1 MRIAIFID
9 VCIARKVHIDLHAES
24 CNAPRK
30 VTYMLEYR
38 EFPLRTALTYMLFSP
53 SVGFAMLVIVK
64 VIEGSLLPMTLLEH
78 HGLLGYGA
86 LAAVFSLPVAGFVV
100 DRLRRKDILM
110 YMSALTPAIIGLLG
124 STFGFPNEHSPQIEI
139 ALVISSFVCLAFL
152 MVSWTVQLNR
162 TVVVK
167 FRGRIDAAFLTSAL
181 VALLVYYLMPAMGV
195 VLMASDL
202 LLPVAVSF
210 VTVIAAVTLRLWKL
224 DQAPLAVQ
232 GLVMKYFRPMAL
244 VLAAHMLWFFVAK
257 LRFQVEG
264 LGTLS
269 QAVGFG
275 IFEVGVLIV
284 GVIGAG
290 LLADFRGRKGAFS
303 TLILLMGLLTIFGS
317 ALYELFFDNLNSFWG
332 AGLLV
337 FERFIEGYMLGLCL
351 LLIWSELGPA
361 KTKGLRLS
369 LVWFFFLGYMALF
382 WAVDLEATVFGFQF
396 LVPEQLAMVG
406 GNVAVFLSLIALYM
420 IGPLPQILGRE
431 IEMEELA
438 LNFDDRQVK
447 RTVDAFV
454 GHEDF
459 ASIRSQI
466 DVLDAGAEISE
477 VSDKDMSEILG
488 DDFAKMMPLRRVP
501 GIGPTLEKKL
511 RRAGYESAAQLSGET
526 PKRLAE
532 KIDGLG
538 LARAEKIISDARGI
552 LKKTMK
558 PPRKRN
564 RI

>member
-1 MRIAIFID
+1 
-9 VCIARKVHIDLHAES
+9 
-24 CNAPRK
+24 
-30 VTYMLEYR
+30 MLEYR
-38 EFPLRTALTYMLFSP
+38 EFPLRTALTYLLFSP

-78 HGLLGYGA
+78 HGLLGFGA

-110 YMSALTPAIIGLLG
+110 YMSALTPAIVGLLG
-124 STFGFPNEHSPQIEI
+124 SLIGFPNEHSPQIEI
-139 ALVISSFVCLAFL
+139 ALVISSFACLAFL

-167 FRGRIDAAFLTSAL
+167 FRGRVDAAFLASAL
-181 VALLVYYLMPAMGV
+181 VTFLVYYLLSAMGV
-195 VLMASDL
+195 VFMASDL
-202 LLPVAVSF
+202 LLPAMISF
-210 VTVIAAVTLRLWKL
+210 VAVIAAVTLRPWKL

-232 GLVMKYFRPMAL
+232 GLVMKYFRPMIL
-244 VLAAHMLWFFVAK
+244 ILAAHMLWFFVAK
-257 LRFQVEG
+257 LRFQAEG

-269 QAVGFG
+269 QTVGFG
-275 IFEVGVLIV
+275 IFEVGILIV
-284 GVIGAG
+284 GVVSAG
-290 LLADFRGRKGAFS
+290 FLADFKGRKSAFS

-317 ALYELFFDNLNSFWG
+317 AMYELFFVDGIIAWV

-337 FERFIEGYMLGLCL
+337 FERFIEGFILGLCL
-351 LLIWSELGPA
+351 LLIWSELGPS

-369 LVWFFFLGYMALF
+369 LIWFFFLGYMALF
-382 WAVDLEATVFGFQF
+382 WAVDLEATVFGFSF
-396 LVPEQLAMVG
+396 LAPVELAAVG

-420 IGPLPQILGRE
+420 IGPLPEILGRE

-454 GHEDF
+454 GRDDF
-459 ASIRSQI
+459 ASIRSQL

-488 DDFAKMMPLRRVP
+488 DDFAKMLPLRRVP
-501 GIGPTLEKKL
+501 GVGPNLERKL

-532 KIDGLG
+532 KIDGLS
-538 LARAEKIISDARGI
+538 LARAEKIISDARKI
-552 LKKTMK
+552 LKRTVK
-558 PPRKRN
+558 PTRKRN
-564 RI
+564 RS